1 MMADAMELRDAK
13 LLENFKEV
21 RPCPAI
27 VERDET
33 MMFLGDKQLRGKN
46 FLLLGQ
52 AIPRRPCIQSD
63 FADGGRRRIQQGL
76 FEPRGAVVRPF
87 VDEERMEADGGMD
100 VRLFAEFCNSLPFR
114 EMRRVGEN
122 AFDAMRATVL
132 QDCRKG
138 ILYAAVRQMGMC
150 IVERKQS

>member
-63 FADGGRRRIQQGL
+63 FADGGRRRVQQGL

-87 VDEERMEADGGMD
+87 VDEEWMEADGGMD

-122 AFDAMRATVL
+122 GFDAVRTTVL

-138 ILYAAVRQMGMC
+138 ILYAAIRQMGMC
-150 IVERKQS
+150 VVERKQS